1 MELRYQFVYGIEL
14 QFRTSAT
21 NEGQPHGLIVNISI
35 KIKDMHL
42 NATVYAIIQCRAVAD
57 TQHPRM
63 LFPAKENINGIYPVS
78 RNQFFTIA
86 NAQISSWKTYLTA
99 NAVTVHNRTVQ
110 KKLITQTVCRLRNV
124 SLQQKAA
131 DS

>member
-1 MELRYQFVYGIEL
+1 MELRYQFIYGIEL

-21 NEGQPHGLIVNISI
+21 NEGQPHGLIVNVSI

-57 TQHPRM
+57 TQHPHM

-86 NAQISSWKTYLTA
+86 NAQISSRKTYLTP

-110 KKLITQTVCRLRNV
+110 KN
-124 SLQQKAA
+124 
-131 DS
+131 

>member
-63 LFPAKENINGIYPVS
+63 LFPRQGKHKRHIPRQPEPV
-78 RNQFFTIA
+78 F
-86 NAQISSWKTYLTA
+86 
-99 NAVTVHNRTVQ
+99 HNRQ
-110 KKLITQTVCRLRNV
+110 C
-124 SLQQKAA
+124 A
-131 DS
+131 D

>member
-21 NEGQPHGLIVNISI
+21 NEGQPHGLIVNVSI

-86 NAQISSWKTYLTA
+86 DAQISSWKTYLTP
-99 NAVTVHNRTVQ
+99 NAVNRSQ
-110 KKLITQTVCRLRNV
+110 PYRSKKN
-124 SLQQKAA
+124 
-131 DS
+131 

>member
-1 MELRYQFVYGIEL
+1 
-14 QFRTSAT
+14 
-21 NEGQPHGLIVNISI
+21 
-35 KIKDMHL
+35 MHL

-57 TQHPRM
+57 TQHPHM

-86 NAQISSWKTYLTA
+86 NAQISSRKTYLTP

-124 SLQQKAA
+124 SLQQKAGGCQVPL
-131 DS
+131 

>member
-21 NEGQPHGLIVNISI
+21 NEGQPHGLIVNVSI
-35 KIKDMHL
+35 KIKR
-42 NATVYAIIQCRAVAD
+42 YAPQCYGLCHYSMSGGSRYSTSPHAF
-57 TQHPRM
+57 PRQG
-63 LFPAKENINGIYPVS
+63 KHNGIYPVS

-86 NAQISSWKTYLTA
+86 NAQISSWKTYLTP
-99 NAVTVHNRTVQ
+99 NAITVHNRTVQ

-124 SLQQKAA
+124 SLAA
-131 DS
+131 KGGG

>member
-21 NEGQPHGLIVNISI
+21 NEGQPHGLIVNVSI

-78 RNQFFTIA
+78 RNQFS
-86 NAQISSWKTYLTA
+86 QSPMRRL
-99 NAVTVHNRTVQ
+99 AVG
-110 KKLITQTVCRLRNV
+110 KPILRPTR
-124 SLQQKAA
+124 
-131 DS
+131 